1 MELITDFFKFIY
13 LYCTDFLI
21 NLANLT
27 GLSYYEVNAVI
38 FCFIY
43 PLLTLLL
50 PIIYLFF
57 KFRYS
62 KIAKTQSNL

>member
-13 LYCTDFLI
+13 VYCTDFLI
-21 NLANLT
+21 NIANLL

-50 PIIYLFF
+50 PIIYLFLQFRCDKIF
-57 KFRYS
+57 KKS
-62 KIAKTQSNL
+62 K